1 MAVTSSAFATRQARR
16 DHARFDVISAGS
28 ALSLFFLLT
37 YALVVVGYLVDP
49 HLPLARALMQ
59 AFIPGATQ
67 MSASDMFGGAIF
79 AFAWGWYIAVVGVPL
94 YNFFLARKGAPR
106 D

>member
-1 MAVTSSAFATRQARR
+1 MGVTATSFVRQPAARE
-16 DHARFDVISAGS
+16 HARFDVVSAGS

-37 YALVVVGYLVDP
+37 YALVVIGYLVDP
-49 HLPLARALMQ
+49 HLPLARAMLR

-67 MSASDMFGGAIF
+67 VSPSDMFGGAVF

-94 YNFFLARKGAPR
+94 YNFFLARKAVSKS
-106 D
+106 